1 MSVPRNYATGL
12 LVTLLDTVSVEPIDG
27 VINVPIWV
35 DWNRPP
41 VSVHGP
47 EQATLEQLILH
58 LRNTYNVRRRSL
70 VMPDRE
76 RGGYLFFIYQACNP
90 LWIAQFLSQLEEE

>member
-1 MSVPRNYATGL
+1 
-12 LVTLLDTVSVEPIDG
+12 
-27 VINVPIWV
+27 VPIWV
-35 DWNRPP
+35 DWNRTP

-90 LWIAQFLSQLEEE
+90 LWIAEFLAQLEEE